1 MLSSLGQELHM
12 FRISSTLSLALFSF
26 AALAHSTAPVASADQ
41 AGPSLQI
48 AQVVQE
54 EAIVEEQ
61 AGEEAQP
68 AAAPGAPAGGV
79 SSGQVDRPLVIVGE
93 IGRASCRARVW
104 IWAGVGSLRRDG
116 RARIPAR

>member
-1 MLSSLGQELHM
+1 M
-12 FRISSTLSLALFSF
+12 FRIISTLSLALFSF

-79 SSGQVDRPLVIVGE
+79 SSGQVDRPLVIVGGAVLLGGL
-93 IGRASCRARVW
+93 IAAAASS
-104 IWAGVGSLRRDG
+104 GGGGSSTPG
-116 RARIPAR
+116 HTPAPSHN